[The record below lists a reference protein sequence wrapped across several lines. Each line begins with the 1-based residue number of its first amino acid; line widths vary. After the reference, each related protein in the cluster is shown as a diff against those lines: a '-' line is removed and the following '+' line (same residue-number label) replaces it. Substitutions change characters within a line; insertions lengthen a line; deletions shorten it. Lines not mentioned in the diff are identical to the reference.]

1 MRKLVILITVLALL
15 IAAVP
20 TFAQDMEEEMV
31 RIRVAHFSPDT
42 PAVDVYVNGEAAIT
56 ELAFPQVTSWIA
68 LPAGTYNLAVAPAG
82 TALEEAAIGP
92 ADFEL
97 PAGAYLTIAATGS
110 LEAGSLAPT
119 IISEDYADIA
129 EGNARVTVFHAIED
143 APAVDV
149 LAGES
154 AVVSNLAF
162 NASAMIDVPAGA
174 YDLAVVP
181 TGEMEPVV
189 LDLAGTEL
197 MANTNYFVAAVGS
210 LAEPQVV
217 VKATFQGTL
226 VDLAVSDERFSTLV
240 AAVQVAGL
248 AETLSGEGPYTIFAP
263 TNDAFAAA
271 LESLGI
277 SAEDLLADTETLT
290 NILLYHV
297 AEGKLLAADV
307 IGLETITSLQGADI
321 TVSASEMGVSLND
334 SIQVIETDLE
344 ASNGVI
350 HVIDGVLLP
359 PAAE

>member
-1 MRKLVILITVLALL
+1 
-15 IAAVP
+15 
-20 TFAQDMEEEMV
+20 
-31 RIRVAHFSPDT
+31 
-42 PAVDVYVNGEAAIT
+42 
-56 ELAFPQVTSWIA
+56 
-68 LPAGTYNLAVAPAG
+68 
-82 TALEEAAIGP
+82 
-92 ADFEL
+92 
-97 PAGAYLTIAATGS
+97 
-110 LEAGSLAPT
+110 
-119 IISEDYADIA
+119 
-129 EGNARVTVFHAIED
+129 VTVFHAIED

-189 LDLAGTEL
+189 LDLAGSEL
-197 MANTNYFVAAVGS
+197 MANTNYFVVAVGS

-240 AAVQVAGL
+240 AAVQAAGL

-334 SIQVIETDLE
+334 SIQVIEPDLE